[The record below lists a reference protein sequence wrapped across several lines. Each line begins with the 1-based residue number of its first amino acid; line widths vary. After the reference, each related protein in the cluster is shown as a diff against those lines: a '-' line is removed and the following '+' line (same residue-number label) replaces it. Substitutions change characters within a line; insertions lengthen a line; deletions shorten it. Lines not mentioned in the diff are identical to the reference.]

1 MRRYRFVEDGMMI
14 GRPETTTVIKQARQ
28 HFKLWNRVDMQNGS
42 ASDVQRY
49 THLMARSGELMFDGL
64 REFLLDASEDKTCR
78 DCQHHE
84 THGEHNSFVFGGVKL
99 CDGCKESW
107 GAYVES
113 FPTRF
118 ANVFPEIKNVMSV

>member
-49 THLMARSGELMFDGL
+49 THLMARSGELM
-64 REFLLDASEDKTCR
+64 
-78 DCQHHE
+78 
-84 THGEHNSFVFGGVKL
+84 
-99 CDGCKESW
+99 
-107 GAYVES
+107 
-113 FPTRF
+113 
-118 ANVFPEIKNVMSV
+118 